1 MGQSVELE
9 KLLQISETVSTGRAL
24 RCSPLCP
31 RHTHPEGGPWAPA
44 RRVAGLP
51 TDMQSRP
58 NLGAYSGENR
68 RSF

>member
-31 RHTHPEGGPWAPA
+31 RHTHPEGGPW
-44 RRVAGLP
+44 
-51 TDMQSRP
+51 
-58 NLGAYSGENR
+58 
-68 RSF
+68 